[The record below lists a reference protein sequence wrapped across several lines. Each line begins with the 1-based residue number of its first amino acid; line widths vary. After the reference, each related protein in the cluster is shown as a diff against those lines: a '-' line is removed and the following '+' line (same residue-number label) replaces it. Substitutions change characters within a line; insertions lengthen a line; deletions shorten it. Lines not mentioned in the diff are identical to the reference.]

1 MVFGGLVMAL
11 ALCVAIEGVLEL
23 ASFRTPREPVA
34 ILGYPLIYEASDEA
48 KWRSFHYKPQP
59 PPVKLRLV

>member
-34 ILGYPLIYEASDEA
+34 ILGYPLI
-48 KWRSFHYKPQP
+48 
-59 PPVKLRLV
+59 